1 MSDIHQPSKSKV
13 KLRRG
18 TLVKLDDGD
27 YLIKEVLGIKEVL
40 LQKVDSKQVQ
50 VCKVSDII
58 SSITENEPKNDLA
71 ADDIRAIPPHK
82 LESAEKKLEIIKP
95 LLELGPSASTLDV
108 KMRAVSCGIHFTTLY
123 RWLRA
128 FSSTNSLVSLV
139 DQKRGW
145 SAKNNR
151 IKEDVNKIIEHT
163 IDSYYLSKERYS
175 PQFVY
180 NKIRQSCE
188 QAGLKPPAQSTVYRR
203 IDLVPEERRLRARGH
218 TDIANNRYAA
228 RAGKFPNVDSIL
240 SVIQIDHTPLDIIIV
255 DDEHRESI
263 KRVWLTMAIDIYSR
277 MVTGF
282 YLSLDA
288 PSITSVAMCISHS
301 ILPKDIWLK
310 NLGIDLD
317 WLVWGIP
324 KKIHVDN
331 GSDFTSDALRMGCKA
346 NNIALEFRPVAKPE
360 YGGHIERLLGTF
372 QEKLKALEGKTFNSA
387 KRRASYN
394 SEKHAI
400 FDFDSL
406 ERWLTNAI
414 IEYHH
419 TKHEGIGVAPATKWE
434 MSVEGEL
441 EELPRGLPDIPAD
454 PLSIELDFLPYQRR
468 TIRSQGIVWDG
479 IYYFSDS
486 IRHLIGTIDRETRK
500 PKKFIIR
507 RDPRN
512 IRYVWVYDD
521 EMKCY
526 HKVPLADPTLHFTS
540 AFELSEAKAYL
551 KARGESDYNQEMLSR
566 AIANMNAIQEQAAK
580 ATKDARRKAQK
591 KKNHKSKVSPASHF
605 EKVKAHKPNS
615 ASTSPSQTSES
626 DDWGDEDDAVIFDIE

>member
-1 MSDIHQPSKSKV
+1 MTDTYKPSKSKV

-18 TLVKLDDGD
+18 TLVKLNDGD
-27 YLIKEVLGIKEVL
+27 YFIKEVLNIKEVL
-40 LQKVDSKQVQ
+40 LQKVDSKQIQ
-50 VCKVSDII
+50 LFKISEII
-58 SSITENEPKNDLA
+58 SSVTENEPQDNLVS
-71 ADDIRAIPPHK
+71 DDIQAIPAHK
-82 LESAEKKLEIIKP
+82 LKAAEKKLKAIKP
-95 LLELGPSASTLDV
+95 LLELGPSASSRDV
-108 KMRAVSCGIHFTTLY
+108 KIQAAKCSIHFTTLY

-151 IKEDVNKIIEHT
+151 IPEEVNQIIEHT
-163 IDSYYLSKERYS
+163 IDTYYLSKDRYS
-175 PQFVY
+175 PQFIY
-180 NKIRQSCE
+180 NKICQSCK
-188 QAGLKPPAQSTVYRR
+188 QAGLKPPSQSTIYRR
-203 IDLVPEERRLRARGH
+203 IDSVPEERRLRARGH
-218 TDIANNRYAA
+218 IDIANNRYSA

-263 KRVWLTMAIDIYSR
+263 KRVWLTMAIDVYSR

-310 NLGIDLD
+310 KLGIDLD
-317 WLVWGIP
+317 WHVWGIP

-372 QEKLKALEGKTFNSA
+372 QEKLKALDGKTFNSS
-387 KRRASYN
+387 KSRASYN

-406 ERWLTNAI
+406 ELWLTNAI

-441 EELPRGLPDIPAD
+441 EELPRGLPDIPTD

-486 IRHLIGTIDRETRK
+486 IRHLIGAIDRETRK
-500 PKKFIIR
+500 PRKFIIR

-512 IRYVWVYDD
+512 IRHVWVYDD

-526 HKVPLADPTLHFTS
+526 HKVALADPTLHFTS
-540 AFELSEAKAYL
+540 VWELNEAKAYL
-551 KARGESDYNQEMLSR
+551 KQRGESDYNQEMLSR
-566 AIANMNAIQEQAAK
+566 AIQNMNEIQEQAAK
-580 ATKDARRKAQK
+580 ATKDARRRAQQ
-591 KKNHKSKVSPASHF
+591 KKNHESKVSPATHF
-605 EKVKAHKPNS
+605 ENGEKDQPT
-615 ASTSPSQTSES
+615 STVPSES
-626 DDWGDEDDAVIFDIE
+626 PEADDWGDDDDVVIFDIE